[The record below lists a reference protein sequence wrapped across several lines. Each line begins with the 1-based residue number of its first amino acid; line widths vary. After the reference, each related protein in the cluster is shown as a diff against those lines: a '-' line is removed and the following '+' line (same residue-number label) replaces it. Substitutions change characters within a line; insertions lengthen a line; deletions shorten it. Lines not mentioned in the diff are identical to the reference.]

1 MRFCLV
7 LTKMFWKRSQYAKL
21 CFKHVSRK
29 GKFFE
34 IGGFATFSANFW
46 ALNSSSESSFGYEAA
61 SEAIQINLEQLVQIT
76 HSKYYDSR
84 YIAMLV

>member
-1 MRFCLV
+1 
-7 LTKMFWKRSQYAKL
+7 
-21 CFKHVSRK
+21 
-29 GKFFE
+29 
-34 IGGFATFSANFW
+34 
-46 ALNSSSESSFGYEAA
+46 LNSSSESSFGYEAA